1 MRRQPPPAD
10 PFARTWRFACVLLAV
25 LGLAG
30 LAAAGGAEEPRQ
42 APVAVVDVELS
53 EYAIAMPA
61 TLAAGP
67 TTFTLHNTGKK
78 SHSFKIEGP
87 GLDQLLEKPVRP
99 HETATLQLTL
109 QPGDYKVYCPIGSHA
124 MKGMSTTLKVTAKPK
139 G

>member
-1 MRRQPPPAD
+1 MRRQPTPPAD
-10 PFARTWRFACVLLAV
+10 PLAKTRRFACALLAM

-30 LAAAGGAEEPRQ
+30 LAAAGGAEEPRP
-42 APVAVVDVELS
+42 AAVNVELS

-61 TLAAGP
+61 VLAAGP

-124 MKGMSTTLKVTAKPK
+124 MKGMSTTLKVTDRPK